1 MALANWPLTF
11 RATTGPFSVAL
22 WELAPAGYLCPKSE
36 LARWPQSKPLVTL
49 PHSLSLPLS
58 PPGSSLLA
66 FMAFSILTFTHDPL
80 PLIPRFLSQPDS
92 HPSRA
97 LPKTLFQ
104 AGWSKLQ
111 QCFSD
116 ISVVGLARAGGFHP
130 EDSVWDYTTQNR

>member
-36 LARWPQSKPLVTL
+36 LTRGPQPKPLVTL

-58 PPGSSLLA
+58 LPSSSLVA
-66 FMAFSILTFTHDPL
+66 FMAFSILTFTHYPL

-92 HPSRA
+92 HPSRV
-97 LPKTLFQ
+97 LLETLFQ
-104 AGWSKLQ
+104 AGWSKLLQ
-111 QCFSD
+111 VF
-116 ISVVGLARAGGFHP
+116 
-130 EDSVWDYTTQNR
+130 